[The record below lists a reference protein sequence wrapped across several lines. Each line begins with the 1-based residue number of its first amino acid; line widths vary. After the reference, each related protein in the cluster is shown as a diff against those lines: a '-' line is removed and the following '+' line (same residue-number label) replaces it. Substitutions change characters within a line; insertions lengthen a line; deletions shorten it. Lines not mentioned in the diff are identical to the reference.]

1 MKKLI
6 PGAVL
11 GTIGLVGVGLLGL
24 QTASADDGAGD
35 PNINK
40 REEDSSELATVDEDD
55 DNDDTK
61 DKSKDQSR
69 DKSKQSKVSRYQV
82 PASGVPDPGQSHA
95 TSRGTPHRATTRRAT
110 SCRRTPPATRSA
122 QRGIA

>member
-40 REEDSSELATVDEDD
+40 REQDSSELATVDEDD
-55 DNDDTK
+55 DNDDPK

-82 PASGVPDPGQSHA
+82 PAPVSDQDISRDVSRDAASRDH
-95 TSRGTPHRATTRRAT
+95 TSRNVVPKDASRNA
-110 SCRRTPPATRSA
+110 SRT
-122 QRGIA
+122 GIA

>member
-40 REEDSSELATVDEDD
+40 REQDSSELATVDEDD
-55 DNDDTK
+55 DNDDTNDRSK
-61 DKSKDQSR
+61 DKSKDKSR
-69 DKSKQSKVSRYQV
+69 DRSRDRSQQSQVSRYQV
-82 PASGVPDPGQSHA
+82 PAS
-95 TSRGTPHRATTRRAT
+95 RA
-110 SCRRTPPATRSA
+110 
-122 QRGIA
+122 